1 VSRFVERVAAT
12 VPPGERLLDAGAGEA
27 PYRVLFRGVR
37 YVGLDDGRGDPR
49 WDYSGVNVSG
59 DLLAMP
65 FRDGAFDRVLCTE
78 TLEHLTDPEDFL
90 REVARVLRPGGRLH
104 MTAPLSFK
112 EHQQPHDYFRY
123 TRYGVA
129 LLLERAGLVAEEV
142 APEGGY
148 FRYLGDK
155 IQPVH
160 RYLFG
165 KDRAFA
171 WKLLFLLLQ
180 PFSMLFFTVLCP
192 ALCAWLDPLDT
203 KRVHTTGFLVTARR
217 PEPA

>member
-1 VSRFVERVAAT
+1 VERTAHAVSD
-12 VPPGERLLDAGAGEA
+12 GERVLDAGAGEA
-27 PYRVLFRGVR
+27 PYRALFPRAR

-49 WDYSGVNVSG
+49 WDYTGLNVSG

-65 FRDGAFDRVLCTE
+65 FGDASFDHVLCTE
-78 TLEHLTDPEDFL
+78 TLEHLTDPQAFV

-123 TRYGVA
+123 TRYGLR
-129 LLLERAGLVAEEV
+129 LLLERAGLQAESV
-142 APEGGY
+142 DPEGGY

-160 RYLFG
+160 RYLFA
-165 KDRAFA
+165 KDRAMI
-171 WKLLFLLLQ
+171 WKVLFLLLQ

-192 ALCAWLDPLDT
+192 ALCAWLDPLDG

-217 PEPA
+217 PGES